1 MKTGDETD
9 EGSFRMVGRKPE
21 TADGING
28 ERRSDKRYAIAL
40 DVRWRLLRRKK
51 TLDSGQGHTVDLSTG
66 GVLFETGRR
75 LPVGLKVQLSI
86 SWPVLLH
93 NSAPLQ
99 LTVLGKVVRS
109 DNERTAIEIAQ
120 HEFRTVGTSP
130 EQRSSVTTSVRAPFS
145 FRARA

>member
-1 MKTGDETD
+1 
-9 EGSFRMVGRKPE
+9 MVGRKPE

-75 LPVGLKVQLSI
+75 LPVGAQGSTFDFLAGSPPQLG
-86 SWPVLLH
+86 
-93 NSAPLQ
+93 SA
-99 LTVLGKVVRS
+99 TVNRAWQGGTFRQ
-109 DNERTAIEIAQ
+109 RTDR
-120 HEFRTVGTSP
+120 H
-130 EQRSSVTTSVRAPFS
+130 
-145 FRARA
+145 